1 MKKLFIIV
9 AALAPFLSNAQLDRS
24 VRPDAGPAPQI
35 NIKDSEVFKTD
46 NGITVILS
54 ENHKL
59 PRVSFELVMGSSPMS
74 EGNMAGLADITG
86 SLITSGTTNRTKD
99 ELDAEVDYM
108 GASLRA
114 DNNSIRLSCLTK
126 HMDKG
131 LEIMSD
137 VLLNANFPESEVE
150 RVIKQNES
158 GLLSAKS
165 DPGTMASNAVSKVNF
180 QNHPYGEIMTESSLA
195 NIKREI
201 IQAYYKQ
208 MFTPSGSYLVVVG
221 DINLDETK
229 KAVEKFFS
237 NWAGGYH
244 YTTELNSPNTNSG
257 SNVYFV
263 PKPGAVQSVIQVTFP
278 IDIKQGHPDYLKLK
292 VFNSVLG
299 AGGFGSRLMQ
309 NLREDKAYTYGCYS
323 RLNVTSDGS
332 WVSAGGNFRNA
343 VTDSAIVEILKE
355 IEGMV
360 TAKVTQDELDLMKSS
375 MAGSFARSLEQP
387 STIAR
392 FALSIIRNELP
403 ADYYQTY
410 LKKLAAITLDDL
422 LEVGKKYYTA
432 DRCNIVVVGNEEV
445 LPKLKQFDSD
455 GKIQKLDAFGD
466 PIKERTPADISA
478 DELLDAYVAAVV
490 PGLSGKKLAKKFK
503 KIKSM
508 KEVYEFNMSQMPFP
522 LMSTRVWVS
531 PNSSASKMEAN
542 GMMIQKEYFD
552 GNNGASFN
560 MQTGSEAL
568 SEDEIAA
575 KKKSVGII
583 PEMNYS
589 DSGIKYELIGIE
601 EIKGRPCYVLKVE
614 DGSSETYDYFDKE
627 TKYKV
632 QTTTIQ
638 STDGETQET
647 TAVYSG
653 YKEYN
658 GIMFP
663 ENIQFSAGPVSFD
676 GTCKS
681 REFNVKVDLDSY
693 K

>member
-1 MKKLFIIV
+1 M
-9 AALAPFLSNAQLDRS
+9 
-24 VRPDAGPAPQI
+24 GPA
-35 NIKDSEVFKTD
+35 
-46 NGITVILS
+46 
-54 ENHKL
+54 
-59 PRVSFELVMGSSPMS
+59 
-74 EGNMAGLADITG
+74 
-86 SLITSGTTNRTKD
+86 
-99 ELDAEVDYM
+99 
-108 GASLRA
+108 
-114 DNNSIRLSCLTK
+114 
-126 HMDKG
+126 
-131 LEIMSD
+131 
-137 VLLNANFPESEVE
+137 
-150 RVIKQNES
+150 
-158 GLLSAKS
+158 
-165 DPGTMASNAVSKVNF
+165 
-180 QNHPYGEIMTESSLA
+180 
-195 NIKREI
+195 
-201 IQAYYKQ
+201 
-208 MFTPSGSYLVVVG
+208 
-221 DINLDETK
+221 
-229 KAVEKFFS
+229 
-237 NWAGGYH
+237 
-244 YTTELNSPNTNSG
+244 
-257 SNVYFV
+257 
-263 PKPGAVQSVIQVTFP
+263 
-278 IDIKQGHPDYLKLK
+278 
-292 VFNSVLG
+292 
-299 AGGFGSRLMQ
+299 
-309 NLREDKAYTYGCYS
+309 
-323 RLNVTSDGS
+323 
-332 WVSAGGNFRNA
+332 
-343 VTDSAIVEILKE
+343 

-466 PIKERTPADISA
+466 PIKERTPADIST

-552 GNNGASFN
+552 GNSGASFN

-638 STDGETQET
+638 TTDGETQET

>member
-1 MKKLFIIV
+1 MKKLFIIA

-24 VRPDAGPAPQI
+24 VRPEAGPAPQI

-59 PRVSFELVMGSSPMS
+59 PRVSFELAMGSSPMS

-180 QNHPYGEIMTESSLA
+180 PNHPYGEIMTESSLA

-208 MFTPSGSYLVVVG
+208 MFMPSGSYLVVVG
-221 DINLDETK
+221 DINLEETK

-237 NWAGGYH
+237 SWTGGDH

-278 IDIKQGHPDYLKLK
+278 IDIKPEHPDYLKLK

-332 WVSAGGNFRNA
+332 WVSAGGNFRNE

-445 LPKLKQFDSD
+445 LPKLTQFDSD
-455 GKIQKLDAFGD
+455 GKIEKLDAFGD

-478 DELLDAYVAAVV
+478 DELLDAYVTAVV

-552 GNNGASFN
+552 GTSGASFN

-589 DSGIKYELIGIE
+589 NSGIKYELIGIE
-601 EIKGRPCYVLKVE
+601 EIKGRPCYVLKIE

-627 TKYKV
+627 TKFKV

-638 STDGETQET
+638 TTDGETQET